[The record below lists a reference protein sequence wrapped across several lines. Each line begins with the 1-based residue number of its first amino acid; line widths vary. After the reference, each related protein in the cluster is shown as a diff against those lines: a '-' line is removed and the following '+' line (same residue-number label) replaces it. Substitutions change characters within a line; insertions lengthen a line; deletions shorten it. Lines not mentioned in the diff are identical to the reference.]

1 MLKKEYWETKHKE
14 SEGRY
19 NRVTEYA
26 KFCYYNFMK
35 GKKGKLLDLC
45 CGKGADA
52 IFFHNKGIKVTALDY
67 SNEAINQFNNTQNMY
82 EIFLT
87 SFVKDISEPLQ
98 FENDSFDFVYVRA
111 GLYYFTDE
119 ELKKIISEITRVL
132 KSEGLLLIQVKS
144 TSDKDYGKGKE
155 IEKDMY
161 EDDTGYVRHFF
172 KKEYI
177 EGLLEENFKIII
189 NEERIIP
196 NGSAYLEMVVERK

>member
-1 MLKKEYWETKHKE
+1 MLKKDYWEVKHKE

-45 CGKGADA
+45 CGKGADS
-52 IFFHNKGIKVTALDY
+52 IFFHNKGLKVTSLDY
-67 SNEAINQFNNTQNMY
+67 SNEAIRQFNNTQNMY

-111 GLYYFTDE
+111 GLYYFTDA
-119 ELKKIISEITRVL
+119 ELKKILSEITRVL

-144 TSDKDYGKGKE
+144 TSDKDYGKGRE

-161 EDDTGYVRHFF
+161 EDETGYVRHFF
-172 KKEYI
+172 TKEYI
-177 EGLLEENFKIII
+177 EGLLEADYKIILD
-189 NEERIIP
+189 EDRIIP
-196 NGSAYLEMVVERK
+196 NGSAYLEMVVEKK